1 MEPEILVKTEN
12 LYYNLG
18 EVFYSV
24 EKIKSI
30 VEDNGSVNILWF
42 PYNSLSTGDYNPKND
57 DLWVRLTNKA
67 PPDVD
72 CEDWDFYTW
81 RDTKDYIT
89 QSSLSSIFALLAE
102 EQSLVP
108 YYSWTAFKCLKYVLY
123 PSGEI
128 YQEHPHAVHFRL
140 KEAKPTLIFI
150 HFYNYFKII
159 YIYIYIVSDIY
170 IVDVCNG
177 RILSLLALP
186 VYSCFHISNL
196 FFPQNITLELH

>member
-30 VEDNGSVNILWF
+30 VENNWSVNILWF
-42 PYNSLSTGDYNPKND
+42 PYNSLGIGDYNPKND
-57 DLWVRLTNKA
+57 DLWVRLTNRA
-67 PPDVD
+67 PSDVD

-89 QSSLSSIFALLAE
+89 QSSLSSIFSLLAE
-102 EQSLVP
+102 EPSLVP
-108 YYSWTAFKCLKYVLY
+108 YYSWSAFKCLKYVLY
-123 PSGEI
+123 PSGEL

-140 KEAKPTLIFI
+140 GYT
-150 HFYNYFKII
+150 
-159 YIYIYIVSDIY
+159 
-170 IVDVCNG
+170 
-177 RILSLLALP
+177 
-186 VYSCFHISNL
+186 
-196 FFPQNITLELH
+196 